1 MDWDSE
7 GRPISVRGRRVRM
20 TREDVVAFLKA
31 VAEAFPSV
39 RFLESR
45 DRYDEPLVEIPR
57 ERPTVP
63 AHGLGEVRILFVGP
77 DWQPEY
83 HPARR
88 GMLVNFP
95 LLNASI
101 WPAKFFCDE
110 IREIGCKIVRCDEGL
125 LNANHYYAD
134 EPGGKEGKRVID
146 KLFRLHRK
154 LVDNKV
160 VPIDLRTGEV
170 AGEIETDYEW
180 YGADVARQC
189 FEKQDHYLDVRLSR
203 ESDRFWGYKPVR
215 VPGKPTD

>member
-7 GRPISVRGRRVRM
+7 GRPISVHGRRIRM

-31 VAEAFPSV
+31 VAAAFPSA

-63 AHGLGEVRILFVGP
+63 ARGLGEVNILFVGP
-77 DWQPEY
+77 QWQPEY

-88 GMLVNFP
+88 GMLVNYP
-95 LLNASI
+95 RLNASI
-101 WPAKFFCDE
+101 WPAKFSCLE
-110 IREIGCKIVRCDEGL
+110 IKEIGRKIVRCDEGL
-125 LNANHYYAD
+125 LNANHYAD

-160 VPIDLRTGEV
+160 VPLDLRTGEV
-170 AGEIETDYEW
+170 ADEMKTDYEW
-180 YGADVARQC
+180 HGADMARQC
-189 FEKQDHYLDVRLSR
+189 LDKEDHYLGVMLDRTN
-203 ESDRFWGYKPVR
+203 DRFWGYKPAR
-215 VPGKPTD
+215 VPGE